1 VKIREVRSADVSSLI
16 ESYVVA
22 AEAHEGAIERG
33 DHRVANKN
41 ADLLRAVSQEL
52 KARGSDA
59 LQLLL
64 GHEVPSV
71 RAWSA
76 THLLSSVPAQA
87 EPVLAALAELPGL
100 TGFDCR
106 MVLKQWSEGTWSG

>member
-1 VKIREVRSADVSSLI
+1 VKSADVSSLVK
-16 ESYVVA
+16 SYVVA
-22 AEAHEGAIERG
+22 AETHEGAIERG
-33 DHRVANKN
+33 DHRAANKN

-59 LQLLL
+59 LHSLL

-76 THLLSSVPAQA
+76 THSLSSAPALA
-87 EPVLAALAELPGL
+87 EPVLVALAELPGL
-100 TGFDCR
+100 TGFGCR
-106 MVLKQWSEGTWSG
+106 MVLKQWTEGTWPG